1 MLTDR
6 HPFGVTTLNEGEVAV
21 GASPSGRPGAAIS
34 TRPGLSGCGMLGLMQ
49 QISVSP
55 VFVGRDPEISALA
68 SALRRAG
75 EGGPQAVLI
84 GGEAGVGKTR
94 LLEEFLQQ
102 ACDGAGGPAGVV
114 TTLGTCP
121 EIGGEGLPYAPLAT
135 ALRRLHRT
143 LGAEL
148 EAAAAGSEGH
158 LARLFPDF
166 GEPDGEPNDE
176 YGRARLFEHTAR
188 LFERLSAERTVVL
201 AVEDLHWSD
210 RSTRELIAYLLR
222 TLHRARVLIVATYRT
237 DDLHRRHPL
246 RPFLAEL
253 ERLRTVQRL
262 ELARFGRGEVAQ
274 QLAGILGTAAP
285 DGELV
290 DRIHHRSEGNPFF
303 VEELATS
310 FQEGCTAGLT
320 DSLRDILLVRV
331 EALPEDTQRVVR
343 IVAEGGSYIEHTL
356 LAAVLDDGEE
366 ALIGAL
372 RTAVGANILR
382 QDTDGD
388 GYRFRHALVREAV
401 SDDLLPGERHRIN
414 RRYAT
419 VVEEQPALV
428 CKADRPAR
436 LANYW
441 YHAHDSARALPS
453 ALDAARAARRRNAFA
468 EQLRMLERALE
479 LWDQVS
485 AEVLDGTLRP
495 YDWAETYPPC
505 GCAPGTHDASCEK
518 LQLVDVLAEAVVAAR
533 RSGDRERGLSLAK
546 RALKLVDEA
555 QSPARAAWFR
565 MYRSRMLGHL
575 NRPGDDDELAYAQR
589 LVERLE
595 PSAVQAEV
603 FALGAA
609 AGMLRN
615 ATSEHVALAERAV
628 RIARQV
634 GATDVEQ
641 HALMTLGTMRS
652 ELEDDPE
659 EGVALLAQA
668 VAATKA
674 AAGAP
679 DLLLRGLNNLAS
691 LLHSQGRSQEAAAYA
706 REGLEAAGNTGLLR
720 NTGAILAGNLAE
732 ALIATGRA
740 DEAVQV
746 LAAPEGERPSSTH
759 AEFLDRVRGDLALM
773 RGDLP
778 AATRLL
784 TQARSAHRV
793 CQLQHLLPLAVLAL
807 EVAERTGR
815 PLEGR
820 AELLEI
826 LDGPL
831 PAGGE
836 ALLLPLLAAG
846 ARVEA
851 GSRGLPAAD
860 PGRPEV
866 LARIARVAA
875 RLTPKVPLHV
885 GWARLLDAELARA
898 RGADTPAHWAAA
910 LEPLRLTGLPY
921 PLVLALLRAGEA
933 EAVAGRREQA
943 GELLREAAALA
954 RVRGDRH
961 LLGEI
966 GALADRVGIAL
977 APRSTA
983 PRNADGRAPAPA
995 ASEVFGLTPRERDV
1009 LRLLALGR
1017 TNRQIAQE
1025 LFISPKTASVHVSNI
1040 LAKLAVSGR
1049 GEAAAVAHRLRFFP
1063 ETPAPVVG

>member
-1 MLTDR
+1 
-6 HPFGVTTLNEGEVAV
+6 
-21 GASPSGRPGAAIS
+21 
-34 TRPGLSGCGMLGLMQ
+34 MQ

-55 VFVGRDPEISALA
+55 VFVGRGPEITVLA

-75 EGGPQAVLI
+75 EGRPQAVLI

-102 ACDGAGGPAGVV
+102 SCEGAGTDSVV
-114 TTLGTCP
+114 STLGSCP
-121 EIGGEGLPYAPLAT
+121 EIGAEGLPYAPLVT

-148 EAAAAGSEGH
+148 EAAAAGMEGH

-176 YGRARLFEHTAR
+176 YGRAHLFEHTAR
-188 LFERLSAERTVVL
+188 LFERLSEDRTLVL
-201 AVEDLHWSD
+201 ALEDLHWSD
-210 RSTRELIAYLLR
+210 RSTRELLAYLLR

-246 RPFLAEL
+246 RPFLVEL

-262 ELARFGRGEVAQ
+262 ELERFGPGEVAE
-274 QLAGILGTAAP
+274 QLAGILGTGTP
-285 DGELV
+285 DRELV
-290 DRIHHRSEGNPFF
+290 DRIHRRSEGNPFF

-310 FQEGCTAGLT
+310 IREGCAAGLT

-343 IVAEGGSYIEHTL
+343 IAAEGGSYVEHSL

-366 ALIGAL
+366 ALIEAL
-372 RTAVGANILR
+372 RTAVGASILR
-382 QDTDGD
+382 PDTDGD

-419 VVEEQPALV
+419 VLAEQPALV
-428 CKADRPAR
+428 CTADRPAR

-485 AEVLDGTLRP
+485 DEVLENTLRP

-505 GCAPGTHDASCEK
+505 GCGTGSHDDASCER
-518 LQLVDVLAEAVVAAR
+518 LRLVDVLAEAVVAAR

-546 RALKLVDEA
+546 RALKLVDEER
-555 QSPARAAWFR
+555 SPARAAWFR

-575 NRPGDDDELAYAQR
+575 NRAGDEAELAHAQR
-589 LVERLE
+589 LVEGLR

-609 AGMLRN
+609 SGMLKN
-615 ATSEHVALAERAV
+615 PTEEHIALAERAV
-628 RIARQV
+628 EIARQV
-634 GATDVEQ
+634 GASDVEQ

-652 ELEDDPE
+652 DLEDDPE
-659 EGVALLAQA
+659 AGVRQLAGA
-668 VAATKA
+668 VAATRA

-691 LLHSQGRSQEAAAYA
+691 LLNSQGRSQEAAVFA

-720 NTGAILAGNLAE
+720 NTGAILTGNLAE

-740 DEAVQV
+740 DEAAEL
-746 LAAPEGERPSSTH
+746 LAAAEAERPTGTH

-784 TQARSAHRV
+784 ARARSAHRV
-793 CQLQHLLPLAVLAL
+793 CQLQHLVPLAVLAIQ
-807 EVAERTGR
+807 VAERAGR
-815 PLEGR
+815 PLDAR
-820 AELLEI
+820 AELLDI
-826 LDGPL
+826 LDGERPCR
-831 PAGGE
+831 GE
-836 ALLLPLLAAG
+836 SLLLPLLAAG

-851 GSRGLPAAD
+851 DARGLPAVD
-860 PGRPEV
+860 PGRPQV
-866 LARIARVAA
+866 LARIAAA
-875 RLTPKVPLHV
+875 AAGLSPKVPLQV
-885 GWARLLDAELARA
+885 GWARLLEAELARA
-898 RGADTPAHWAAA
+898 EGADTPGHWAAA
-910 LEPLRLTGLPY
+910 LDPLRATGLPY
-921 PLVLALLRAGEA
+921 PLVLALLRAAAA
-933 EAVAGRREQA
+933 EAAAGHRDA
-943 GELLREAAALA
+943 AADLLREAGDLA
-954 RVRGDRH
+954 RTRGDRH

-966 GALADRVGIAL
+966 GALAARAGIDRAGAA
-977 APRSTA
+977 APVR
-983 PRNADGRAPAPA
+983 PAPAPA
-995 ASEVFGLTPRERDV
+995 AVETLGLTPRERDV
-1009 LRLLALGR
+1009 LRLLTLGR
-1017 TNRQIAQE
+1017 TNRQIAEE

-1040 LAKLAVSGR
+1040 LAKLAVTGR
-1049 GEAAAVAHRLRFFP
+1049 GEAAAVAHRLRLFP
-1063 ETPAPVVG
+1063 DAPTPVAG

>member
-1 MLTDR
+1 ML
-6 HPFGVTTLNEGEVAV
+6 
-21 GASPSGRPGAAIS
+21 RP
-34 TRPGLSGCGMLGLMQ
+34 MQ

-55 VFVGRDPEISALA
+55 VFVGRGPEITLLA

-75 EGGPQAVLI
+75 EGRPQAVLI

-102 ACDGAGGPAGVV
+102 ACDATDAGSVV
-114 TTLGTCP
+114 STLGNCP
-121 EIGGEGLPYAPLAT
+121 EIGAEGLPYAPLAT

-148 EAAAAGSEGH
+148 EAAAAGMEGH
-158 LARLFPDF
+158 LARLFPDL

-176 YGRARLFEHTAR
+176 FGRAHLFEHTAR
-188 LFERLSAERTVVL
+188 LFERLSADRTLVL

-210 RSTRELIAYLLR
+210 RSTRELLAYLLR

-246 RPFLAEL
+246 RPFLVEL

-262 ELARFGRGEVAQ
+262 ELERFGPGEVAE
-274 QLAGILGTAAP
+274 QLAGILGTGAP
-285 DGELV
+285 DRELV
-290 DRIHHRSEGNPFF
+290 DRIHRRSEGNPFF

-310 FQEGCTAGLT
+310 IREGCAAGLT

-331 EALPEDTQRVVR
+331 EALPEETQRVVR
-343 IVAEGGSYIEHTL
+343 IAAEGGSYVEHAL

-366 ALIGAL
+366 ALIEAL
-372 RTAVGANILR
+372 RTAVGASILR
-382 QDTDGD
+382 PDTDGD

-419 VVEEQPALV
+419 VLAERPELV
-428 CKADRPAR
+428 CTGDRPAR

-485 AEVLDGTLRP
+485 EEVLENTLRP

-505 GCAPGTHDASCEK
+505 GCAVGTHDDASCER
-518 LQLVDVLAEAVVAAR
+518 LRLVDVLAEAVVAAR

-546 RALKLVDEA
+546 RALKLVDEER
-555 QSPARAAWFR
+555 SPARAAWFR
-565 MYRSRMLGHL
+565 MHRSRMLGHL
-575 NRPGDDDELAYAQR
+575 NRAGDEAELAYAQR
-589 LVERLE
+589 LVEGLR

-615 ATSEHVALAERAV
+615 PTEEHVALAERAV
-628 RIARQV
+628 EIARQA
-634 GATDVEQ
+634 GASDVEQ

-659 EGVALLAQA
+659 AGVRLLTGA
-668 VAATKA
+668 VTATRA

-691 LLHSQGRSQEAAAYA
+691 LLHSQGRSKEAAVFA

-720 NTGAILAGNLAE
+720 NTGAILTGNLAE
-732 ALIATGRA
+732 ALIATARS
-740 DEAVQV
+740 DEAAEL
-746 LAAPEGERPSSTH
+746 LAAAEAERPTGTH
-759 AEFLDRVRGDLALM
+759 AEFLDRVRADLALM

-784 TQARSAHRV
+784 AQARSAHRV
-793 CQLQHLLPLAVLAL
+793 CQLQHLVPLAVLAI
-807 EVAERTGR
+807 EVAERAGR
-815 PLEGR
+815 PLDAR
-820 AELLEI
+820 AELLDI
-826 LDGPL
+826 LDGEIPCR
-831 PAGGE
+831 GE
-836 ALLLPLLAAG
+836 SLLLPLLAAG

-851 GSRGLPAAD
+851 DARGLPAVD

-866 LARIARVAA
+866 LARIAAA
-875 RLTPKVPLHV
+875 AAGLSPKVPLQV

-898 RGADTPAHWAAA
+898 VGADTPGHWAAA
-910 LEPLRLTGLPY
+910 LEPLRSTGLPY
-921 PLVLALLRAGEA
+921 PLVLALLRAAAA
-933 EAVAGRREQA
+933 EAAAGRRDA
-943 GELLREAAALA
+943 AADLLREAAELA
-954 RVRGDRH
+954 RARGDRH

-966 GALADRVGIAL
+966 GALAARAGIDRAGIDRAGAA
-977 APRSTA
+977 APVRPT
-983 PRNADGRAPAPA
+983 PAPA
-995 ASEVFGLTPRERDV
+995 AVETLGLTPRERDV
-1009 LRLLALGR
+1009 LRLLTLGR
-1017 TNRQIAQE
+1017 TNRQIAEE

-1040 LAKLAVSGR
+1040 LAKLAVTGR
-1049 GEAAAVAHRLRFFP
+1049 GEAAAVAHRLRLFP
-1063 ETPAPVVG
+1063 DAPAPVGS